1 MALQWVMLGIAA
13 AAEAVLLLLLTLPV
27 PPPARRAAVPLA
39 ARALQPLLAIVPFAA
54 FQLLGARLTTLLAPA
69 PLPAAPSSLH
79 HGPAAACSLAPSPLL
94 PACAEVYLSY
104 DRHLVC
110 KDDVCSP
117 FDRERFERKR
127 FKAQRNALVALSA
140 LFFYWLLYRVCVIYA
155 HLQRLEEKVVLAR
168 SMAATQGAMQ
178 AQAVPAPVTP
188 PEREKSKEI

>member
-1 MALQWVMLGIAA
+1 MALQWVMLGMAA

-54 FQLLGARLTTLLAPA
+54 FQLL
-69 PLPAAPSSLH
+69 
-79 HGPAAACSLAPSPLL
+79 
-94 PACAEVYLSY
+94 EVYLSY

-117 FDRERFERKR
+117 FDRERFERKK

-168 SMAATQGAMQ
+168 SMAATQGAMP
-178 AQAVPAPVTP
+178 APAVPAPVTP